1 MLTELKIPK
10 GVIKIEQ
17 DILNERRTGISIC
30 QKEGDSLKVDVD
42 QLILIGAALF
52 GSAIP
57 ATEFFADIIGKELVI
72 FIYDAEIESLT
83 FEEMLLAMR
92 FNTKSNFNPPK
103 GLDIELVSFTGA
115 YFNISFFSKI
125 IFNYLQVRNQLDRK
139 IQNQIDGYAI

>member
-1 MLTELKIPK
+1 MLTELKAPK
-10 GVIKIEQ
+10 GLVKVEH
-17 DILNERRTGISIC
+17 DILNERRVGISIC
-30 QKEGDSLKVDVD
+30 QKVGVSLKVDVD
-42 QLILIGAALF
+42 QLILIGAAIF
-52 GSAIP
+52 GCAIP
-57 ATEFFADIIGKELVI
+57 TTEYFADIIGKELI
-72 FIYDAEIESLT
+72 LFIYESEIESLT
-83 FEEMLLAMR
+83 FDEMLLAMR